1 MADVLKRIMKKKWS
15 VSDDLGLRSLLI
27 VIQKPTHTKSDT
39 SIVARLHSQ
48 SGFALYI
55 RRREGGGG
63 VVIPFLGIHNV
74 ISLWLPQVEMQSC
87 ARGI

>member
-1 MADVLKRIMKKKWS
+1 MTDVHKRIMKNKWS
-15 VSDDLGLRSLLI
+15 ISDDLGLRSP
-27 VIQKPTHTKSDT
+27 VFQKPTHTKSDT

-63 VVIPFLGIHNV
+63 VVIPFLGIYTT
-74 ISLWLPQVEMQSC
+74 
-87 ARGI
+87 